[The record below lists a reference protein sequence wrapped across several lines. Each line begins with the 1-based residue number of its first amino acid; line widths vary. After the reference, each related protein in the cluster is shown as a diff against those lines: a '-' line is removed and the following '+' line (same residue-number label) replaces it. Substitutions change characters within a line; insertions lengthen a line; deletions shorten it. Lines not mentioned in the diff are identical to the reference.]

1 MLRPLHAQ
9 DPPIRPF
16 LPQDFRRS
24 PPPAPVDSRVNC
36 PSPRVVGGSVR
47 LVPPAR
53 GAASISRTE
62 PISSSPVRTPEPRGR
77 CVRRAGGML
86 FELVAGLHVELA
98 ECLAEVVVD
107 GVGAD
112 EQLRG
117 DLSVGGTVGGEAG
130 DLCFLRGEGIAGLDG
145 PLARVLADGPEFDT
159 GELDADAGAAERLDC
174 LAIERLGGFS
184 SVSSARGRASI
195 PSAQSVPLAAVAC
208 ESRLRQWR
216 PGRRLRSAVSPPPAG
231 HARR

>member
-1 MLRPLHAQ
+1 M
-9 DPPIRPF
+9 
-16 LPQDFRRS
+16 S
-24 PPPAPVDSRVNC
+24 
-36 PSPRVVGGSVR
+36 
-47 LVPPAR
+47 
-53 GAASISRTE
+53 
-62 PISSSPVRTPEPRGR
+62 
-77 CVRRAGGML
+77 

-145 PLARVLADGPEFDT
+145 PLARVLAGGLELDAD
-159 GELDADAGAAERLDC
+159 ELDADAGAAERLDC

-184 SVSSARGRASI
+184 SVRSAREGSSRWPREAVRTRRA
-195 PSAQSVPLAAVAC
+195 
-208 ESRLRQWR
+208 
-216 PGRRLRSAVSPPPAG
+216 
-231 HARR
+231 

>member
-1 MLRPLHAQ
+1 M
-9 DPPIRPF
+9 
-16 LPQDFRRS
+16 
-24 PPPAPVDSRVNC
+24 C
-36 PSPRVVGGSVR
+36 
-47 LVPPAR
+47 
-53 GAASISRTE
+53 
-62 PISSSPVRTPEPRGR
+62 
-77 CVRRAGGML
+77 AGLEDMS

-145 PLARVLADGPEFDT
+145 PFASVLAGRLELDAD
-159 GELDADAGAAERLDC
+159 ELDADAGAAERLDC

-184 SVSSARGRASI
+184 SVRSAREGSSRWPREAVRTRRA
-195 PSAQSVPLAAVAC
+195 
-208 ESRLRQWR
+208 
-216 PGRRLRSAVSPPPAG
+216 
-231 HARR
+231 